1 MKKFLFTLAALL
13 MAGSICAEEYLF
25 INDFEVPQSVLQGS
39 TAKQRRM
46 DVSVMAHF
54 DAYVN
59 VWQCDIALP
68 EGATIKGGVEGAGMI
83 DIPYLDKLGNNKLAQ
98 SALNISD
105 SGDRFIGTLTMG
117 GYWYPEG
124 TDPDEDDPVSYGSVK
139 YALGEYEMFV
149 ITIQFDSNFAGGE
162 GDVYTQPACGAD
174 TRGPVT
180 DAAKT
185 HHAFNITVEGGE
197 PVVAEA
203 PVFAMDENYTI
214 TATCANDYVAFI
226 NGVPVTLP
234 YTVEQTYEE
243 QTIVVSGYGF
253 GEGMND
259 SETVEQTFVIPA
271 KEMPVAEA
279 PVFAMDENFVIT
291 ATCANDY
298 KAYVNSVEVTLPY
311 TVEQTEEEQTI
322 VVTGYGYGENMQNS
336 ETVEQTF
343 TVPAKQVVPVV
354 TPAPEVSYEV
364 TADGVVVTATGEGT
378 VVLYV
383 DGEEVENPYTAPR
396 LDEDYDIVVYATA
409 QVDGQEMGIS
419 AEMTITVPAVEGPGP
434 EDPHMVGYWLV
445 ILDMNGEPV
454 WYELNQGANGDWT
467 TTVALEYDI
476 FGTYNP
482 ATEERPAVPF
492 YFVVDGVRMGGEEA
506 MQEAVLGDAMQ
517 NPLYANDNM
526 YWVLVGYNY
535 TLGIAIDNETGDKYV
550 YAAQAGFTGLDE
562 VNGGKTVAGVRY
574 FNMAGQEMSE
584 ANGICIAV
592 TTYTDGTT
600 SAVKVMK

>member
-226 NGVPVTLP
+226 NGVQVTLP

-445 ILDMNGEPV
+445 IIDMNGEPV

-506 MQEAVLGDAMQ
+506 MQEAVLGNAME